1 MSTDAVWFLSAEIV
15 LVATGLA
22 IYLGGAFSRS
32 LRPWSLVAGAGILLA
47 AAALWAWGGTP
58 PRAPAPALPAHQLQA
73 MAESGLDGLAVASIA
88 ITESPVIPDP
98 LAAFGR
104 WLALAAGA
112 VMVLMSA
119 RPLATGG
126 TPEYLGSLLLAV
138 AGLMLVA
145 AAGNL
150 VLLFVGLE
158 LISIPTYILLSLGR
172 RDAAGQE
179 SAAKY
184 FFLSVLASAFFLY
197 GLSFIYGASGTTQ
210 LIEIRLRLGLPAG
223 SPPGLPGGFQ
233 PLVKLGLVLVV
244 AGLAFRVTAVPFH
257 FYAPDVYQ
265 GTIQA
270 NAALLSVLPKA
281 AGLVALVRLVVF
293 AMPNL
298 AFDAWKIAVV
308 LSALTMT
315 LGNVVALW
323 QRHLR
328 RLLAYSAIAHAGYLL
343 MGLAVGLA
351 GPEVSGWWD
360 GLAAMWFY
368 LCVYAAAT
376 LGVFAALVYLGRG
389 RQQIEAVEDLAGLGR
404 SQPAIAA
411 AAAVCLLSLTG
422 LPPTAGFL
430 GKLFLV
436 GSALGVEA
444 GAGGPHRPWLVGLAV
459 LAVINAAIAAGYY
472 LRIVAVMYFRTPAAR
487 PRPAGGAGAWTATM
501 ACCLA
506 VLVLGVYPGPLV
518 RACSSAA
525 RRPALRD
532 PPGRFPLGPADCN
545 LRLCESTAM
554 CSCETASG
562 IPPPLANA
570 TLSQ

>member
-1 MSTDAVWFLSAEIV
+1 VSTETVWFLSAEIV
-15 LVATGLA
+15 LVATALA

-32 LRPWSLVAGAGILLA
+32 VRPWALVAGAGIVLA

-58 PRAPAPALPAHQLQA
+58 PRVPDPVVANHPPPTAAA
-73 MAESGLDGLAVASIA
+73 SGLAGIHNA
-88 ITESPVIPDP
+88 TENCPVIPDP

-112 VMVLMSA
+112 VMVLMTA
-119 RPLATGG
+119 RPLTTGG

-150 VLLFVGLE
+150 ILLFVGLE

-172 RDAAGQE
+172 RDAAGQD

-184 FFLSVLASAFFLY
+184 FFLSVLASAIFLY
-197 GLSFIYGASGTTQ
+197 GLSFLYGASGTTQ
-210 LIEIRLRLGLPAG
+210 LWAIRLRLSMPAG
-223 SPPGLPGGFQ
+223 SPLGLPAGFQ
-233 PLVKLGLVLVV
+233 PLVKLGLVLVM
-244 AGLAFRVTAVPFH
+244 AGLAFRITAVPFH

-293 AMPNL
+293 AMPDV

-323 QRHLR
+323 QGHLR

-351 GPEVSGWWD
+351 GPGVSGWWD

-376 LGVFAALVYLGRG
+376 LGAFAALVYLGHG
-389 RQQIEAVEDLAGLGR
+389 RQQIEAIEELAGLGR
-404 SQPAIAA
+404 SQPAVAA
-411 AAAVCLLSLTG
+411 ALAVCLLSLTG

-444 GAGGPHRPWLVGLAV
+444 GTGGPHRPWLVGLAV
-459 LAVINAAIAAGYY
+459 LAVLNAAIAACYY
-472 LRIVAVMYFRTPAAR
+472 LRIVAVMYFRTPPAM

-506 VLVLGVYPGPLV
+506 VLVLGVCPGPLV
-518 RACSSAA
+518 RACSSAGQ
-525 RRPALRD
+525 RPVSSLWREDMKMVESQWGFANCGEDRTTCLPL
-532 PPGRFPLGPADCN
+532 PPREGRGEGKP
-545 LRLCESTAM
+545 R
-554 CSCETASG
+554 
-562 IPPPLANA
+562 
-570 TLSQ
+570 